1 MVHFYPWFL
10 KIYSAESLQNG
21 LQEKL
26 IFLKNLA
33 KSLKN
38 WVKIIENWTKSQIC
52 QNSSIF
58 PEDFSAGNF
67 LISSGIK
74 KSLKIFLQ
82 NSAEISQK
90 FQKFQKSQICQ
101 TSPIFTLKKSM
112 QGIDENLQ
120 AIEKSLKKFLQ
131 SSAEIKG
138 ENSEFWKFFRFRNL
152 TNLESWKSKIWSN

>member
-90 FQKFQKSQICQ
+90 FQKFQKSQNPKSAKLHRFLPWRNLCRELMK
-101 TSPIFTLKKSM
+101 IFR
-112 QGIDENLQ
+112 
-120 AIEKSLKKFLQ
+120 Q
-131 SSAEIKG
+131 SKIPEEFSAEFCRNQRRK
-138 ENSEFWKFFRFRNL
+138 FWILKIFRIP
-152 TNLESWKSKIWSN
+152 KS